1 MIDRRLFLA
10 GLGAI
15 AIGVPSFRVS
25 AKNSLLADAG
35 ALAKS
40 FNSPPGSARPWVL
53 WFWINGNVTREAIT
67 ADLEAMHRVGIGGV
81 QIMDVDPGVPAGPA
95 QFGSDAWHD
104 MFNFALLEAQRLG
117 LDVEMSDDDG
127 WTGSAG
133 PWITPELSMQKVVW
147 TETHIE
153 GGSAVVALAPPEAKR
168 DFYRDIVVLAF
179 PTPADDGYRIPDIG
193 YKAGYKTIDRSRLAE
208 RGIPPLPMDP
218 EPLGTARA
226 IDPAA
231 IVDISAHVID
241 GRLRWQAPKG
251 RWTVMRIGHTSTGVD
266 NHPASAGGQGLE
278 CDKLSKQAI
287 KVHMD
292 AFIGQ
297 LAGHARDL
305 VGGTFVGTHIDSWE
319 VGDQNWTPLFRDEFK
334 SRRGYDLLPW
344 LPALSGRV
352 IGDAAMTERFL
363 WDVRQT
369 ISDLMIDNY
378 AAEACRLC
386 HEMGLKISIEG
397 YDADPTEQI
406 RYGAQADVPQT
417 EFWYGDD
424 FFSGVY
430 RSWDWTAAM
439 TSAAHVYGKRVI
451 AAEAFTAMPKEKWQ
465 AHPAAMKSL
474 GDWAFTAGVNH
485 FIFHRYAL
493 QPWPAHTPGMT
504 MGAWGTHYERTQTW
518 WELSGPWHLY
528 LARCQHMLR
537 QGLPVA
543 DLLYLT
549 PEGAPMRFVAPEVNI
564 RDAVPPDT
572 PGYNVDGCPPDALF
586 TRVSIL
592 DGEIALPDG
601 KRYRALVLPDPA
613 GDMPGAGAMTPR
625 LVARIAALVDQGM
638 LVIGRPP
645 IRSPSLENYPA
656 CDAEVRALSLRLW
669 GTLAPT
675 APIDRRIG
683 QGRVVCGVDPKD
695 VLAKTGLAPDFACGE
710 ASPFRY
716 VHRRLD
722 DGSDMYFVA
731 NKQNHA
737 LAAPCTFRVSGRRPE
752 IWHPES
758 GAITFPAQYAGA
770 DSVTRL
776 PLRLEAHEAV
786 FVMFPVDAS
795 ASHDR
800 TSLGRTSLN
809 QASPNQVVA
818 IDAEAN
824 RPSDLSLWEMNGRL
838 QARSMSPGR
847 FALHLANGATLPLVV
862 SDLPPPV
869 AASGP
874 WDLHF
879 APGRG
884 APERI
889 TVPKLASWTEH
900 EDPGIRYFSG
910 TAIYRGELVV
920 PPAMLAPG
928 IATLLDLGQ
937 VEVMARVRINGHDLG
952 ILWKAPFLADAS
964 GLLKSGR
971 NLLEIEVTNLWPNRL
986 IGDEQLPPDAEWVSA
1001 DFNGITGFGEKLLR
1015 WPDWLL
1021 KGQQSPTGRY
1031 TFATWK
1037 LWTAKDKLLPSGL
1050 LGPVTLRARRQ
1061 VTVI

>member
-15 AIGVPSFRVS
+15 AVGVQSFRAY
-25 AKNSLLADAG
+25 AKDLPAANAATLAR
-35 ALAKS
+35 S
-40 FNSPPGSARPWVL
+40 FSSPPSGARPWVY

-104 MFNFALLEAQRLG
+104 MFDFALLEARRLG
-117 LDVEMSDDDG
+117 LVVEMSDDDG

-147 TETHIE
+147 TETQVD
-153 GGSAVVALAPPEAKR
+153 GGPSDITLATPEIKR

-179 PTPADDGYRIPDIG
+179 PTPADDGYRVPDIG
-193 YKAGYKTIDRSRLAE
+193 YKAGYKTIDHTRLAE

-218 EPLGTARA
+218 EPLGAARA

-231 IVDISAHVID
+231 IVDISAHVIE
-241 GRLRWQAPKG
+241 GRLRWQAPSG

-292 AFIGQ
+292 AFIGK
-297 LAGHARDL
+297 LAGRAGKL
-305 VGGTFVGTHIDSWE
+305 VGTTFLSTHIDSWE
-319 VGDQNWTPLFRDEFK
+319 VGDQNWTALFRDEFK
-334 SRRGYDLLPW
+334 SRRGYDLLRW
-344 LPALSGRV
+344 MPALSGRV
-352 IGDAAMTERFL
+352 IGDAASTERFL
-363 WDVRQT
+363 WDMRQT
-369 ISDLMIDNY
+369 ISDLMVDNY

-386 HEMGLKISIEG
+386 HEMGINLSIEG

-493 QPWPAHTPGMT
+493 QPWPDRRPGMT

-528 LARCQHMLR
+528 LTRCQHMLR

-625 LVARIAALVDQGM
+625 LLARIAALVDQGM

-675 APIDRRIG
+675 APIGRRIG
-683 QGRVVCGVDPKD
+683 QGRVVWGVDPKD
-695 VLAKTGLAPDFACGE
+695 VLAKTGFAPDFACGE

-731 NKQNHA
+731 NKQYHA

-752 IWHPES
+752 IWHPET
-758 GAITFPAQYAGA
+758 GAITFPAQYDGA

-786 FVMFPVDAS
+786 FVVF
-795 ASHDR
+795 R
-800 TSLGRTSLN
+800 N
-809 QASPNQVVA
+809 QASPNRVVA

-824 RPSDLSLWEMNGRL
+824 PPSDLSLWEMNGRV

-862 SDLPPPV
+862 SDLPPPI

-874 WDLHF
+874 WDVHF
-879 APGRG
+879 ASGWG
-884 APERI
+884 ASDRAAFPRL
-889 TVPKLASWTEH
+889 TSWSEH
-900 EDPGIRYFSG
+900 DNPDIRYFSG
-910 TAIYRGELVV
+910 TAVYRGELVV
-920 PPAMLAPG
+920 PPAMLDSG
-928 IATLLDLGQ
+928 ITPILDLGQ
-937 VEVMARVRINGHDLG
+937 VEVIARVRINGRDLG
-952 ILWKAPFLADAS
+952 ILWKAPFLADAT
-964 GLLKSGR
+964 GVLKSGR

-986 IGDEQLPPDAEWVSA
+986 IGDEQLPADAEWVSA
-1001 DFNGITGFGEKLLR
+1001 DFNGITGFGEKLLH

-1021 KGQQSPTGRY
+1021 KGQKSPAGRH

-1061 VTVI
+1061 VTVT

>member
-10 GLGAI
+10 GLGAL
-15 AIGVPSFRVS
+15 AAAVPGLRTY
-25 AKNSLLADAG
+25 AKDLLLADAG

-40 FNSPPGSARPWVL
+40 FSSPPGSARPWVI
-53 WFWINGNVTREAIT
+53 WFWINGNVTQEAIT

-81 QIMDVDPGVPAGPA
+81 QIMDVDPGVPGGPA
-95 QFGSDAWHD
+95 QFGTDAWHD
-104 MFNFALLEAQRLG
+104 MFEFALLEARRLG
-117 LDVEMSDDDG
+117 LTVEMSNDDG
-127 WTGSAG
+127 WSGSAG

-147 TETHIE
+147 TETQVEAGAADI
-153 GGSAVVALAPPEAKR
+153 ALAMPEAKR

-179 PTPADDGYRIPDIG
+179 PTPADDSYRLPDIG
-193 YKAGYKTIDRSRLAE
+193 YKADYKTIDRSRLPE
-208 RGIPPLPMDP
+208 RGVPPLPVDP
-218 EPLGTARA
+218 EPIGPART

-231 IVDISAHVID
+231 IIDISDRLND
-241 GRLRWQAPKG
+241 GRLRWRVPSG

-292 AFIGQ
+292 AFIGK
-297 LAGHARDL
+297 LAQRAGDL
-305 VGGTFVGTHIDSWE
+305 VGNTFLAAHIDSWE
-319 VGDQNWTPLFRDEFK
+319 AGTQNWTAAFRDEFRA
-334 SRRGYDLLPW
+334 RRGYDLLYW

-369 ISDLMIDNY
+369 ISDLLVDNY
-378 AAEACRLC
+378 AAEARRLC
-386 HEMGLKISIEG
+386 HEMGLNLSIEG

-406 RYGAQADVPQT
+406 RYGGQADVPQA

-424 FFSGVY
+424 FFAGVY

-439 TSAAHVYGKRVI
+439 TSAAHVYGKRVV
-451 AAEAFTAMPKEKWQ
+451 AAEAFTAMPREKWQ
-465 AHPAAMKSL
+465 AHPAALKPL
-474 GDWAFTAGVNH
+474 GDWAFTAGVNQ

-493 QPWPAHTPGMT
+493 QPWPQRKPGMT

-564 RDAVPPDT
+564 RDAQPPDT

-586 TRVSIL
+586 TRVSIV

-613 GDMPGAGAMTPR
+613 GEMPGAGTMTPR
-625 LVARIAALVDQGM
+625 LLARIAMLVEEGM

-645 IRSPSLENYPA
+645 DRSPSLAGYPA
-656 CDAEVRALSLRLW
+656 CDAQVRALSLRLW
-669 GTLAPT
+669 GTLAPS
-675 APIDRRIG
+675 APIERRIG
-683 QGRVVCGVDPKD
+683 RGRVVWGVRPED
-695 VLAKTGLAPDFACGE
+695 VLAKAGLVPDFACGE

-722 DGSDMYFVA
+722 DGSDIYFVA
-731 NKQNHA
+731 NKQDRA
-737 LAAPCTFRVSGRRPE
+737 LHTLCSFRVAGRRPE
-752 IWHPES
+752 IWHPET
-758 GAITFPAQYAGA
+758 GAITYPAQYDGA

-776 PLRLEAHEAV
+776 SLCLEAHESV
-786 FVMFPVDAS
+786 FVVFPVDTPPS
-795 ASHDR
+795 RSR
-800 TSLGRTSLN
+800 
-809 QASPNQVVA
+809 VVA
-818 IDAEAN
+818 IDADAGL
-824 RPSDLSLWEMNGRL
+824 PGDLTLCQVNGHL

-847 FALHLANGATLPLVV
+847 FALHLASGTTLPLLV

-874 WDLHF
+874 WEVHF
-879 APGRG
+879 ASGWG
-884 APERI
+884 APDH
-889 TVPKLASWTEH
+889 VVFQQLASWTEH
-900 EDPGIRYFSG
+900 DDPGIRYFSG
-910 TAIYRGELVV
+910 TAVYRAELFV
-920 PPAMLAPG
+920 PPAMLASG
-928 IATLLDLGQ
+928 ITPILDLGR

-952 ILWKAPFLADAS
+952 ILWKAPFLADAT
-964 GLLKSGR
+964 GVLKSGR
-971 NLLEIEVTNLWPNRL
+971 NQLEIEITNLWPNRL
-986 IGDEQLPPDAEWVSA
+986 IGDEQLPPDAQWVSA
-1001 DFNGITGFGEKLLR
+1001 DFYGIVGFGEKLQR

-1061 VTVI
+1061 VIVG

>member
-1 MIDRRLFLA
+1 M
-10 GLGAI
+10 
-15 AIGVPSFRVS
+15 
-25 AKNSLLADAG
+25 
-35 ALAKS
+35 
-40 FNSPPGSARPWVL
+40 
-53 WFWINGNVTREAIT
+53 
-67 ADLEAMHRVGIGGV
+67 
-81 QIMDVDPGVPAGPA
+81 
-95 QFGSDAWHD
+95 FG
-104 MFNFALLEAQRLG
+104 FALLEAQRLG

-147 TETHIE
+147 TETQVE
-153 GGSAVVALAPPEAKR
+153 GGSADLALATPETKR
-168 DFYRDIVVLAF
+168 NFYRDIVVLAF
-179 PTPADDGYRIPDIG
+179 PTPADDGYRVPDIG
-193 YKAGYKTIDRSRLAE
+193 YKAGYKTIDRSRMPE
-208 RGIPPLPMDP
+208 RGVPQLPIDP
-218 EPLGTARA
+218 APVAPAGT

-231 IVDISAHVID
+231 IVDVSAHVID
-241 GRLRWQAPKG
+241 GRLRWQAPNG

-292 AFIGQ
+292 AFIGK
-297 LAGHARDL
+297 LAERAGDL
-305 VGGTFVGTHIDSWE
+305 VGRTFVSTHIDSWE
-319 VGDQNWTPLFRDEFK
+319 VGDQNWTALFRDEFTA
-334 SRRGYDLLPW
+334 RRGYDLLPW

-352 IGDAAMTERFL
+352 IGDAARTERFL
-363 WDVRQT
+363 WDMRQT
-369 ISDLMIDNY
+369 ISDLIIDNY

-386 HEMGLKISIEG
+386 RETGLKLSIEG
-397 YDADPTEQI
+397 YDGDPTDQI
-406 RYGAQADVPQT
+406 RYGAQSDVPQT

-465 AHPAAMKSL
+465 AHPAAMKPL

-493 QPWPAHTPGMT
+493 QPWPDRKPGMT

-518 WELSGPWHLY
+518 WELSGPWHRY

-549 PEGAPMRFVAPEVNI
+549 PEGAPMRFVAPQVNI
-564 RDAVPPDT
+564 RDGVPPDT

-601 KRYRALVLPDPA
+601 KRYAALVLPDPA
-613 GDMPGAGAMTPR
+613 GDMPGAGTMTPR
-625 LVARIAALVDQGM
+625 LLGRIAALVEQGM
-638 LVIGRPP
+638 LLIGRPP
-645 IRSPSLENYPA
+645 VRSPSLEGYPA

-669 GTLAPT
+669 GTLAPA

-683 QGRVVCGVDPKD
+683 QGRVVWGVDPKD
-695 VLAKTGLAPDFACGE
+695 VLAKAGLAPDFSCGE

-722 DGSDMYFVA
+722 DGSDLYLVA
-731 NKQNHA
+731 NKQDRA
-737 LAAPCTFRVSGRRPE
+737 LVAPCAFRVSGRRPE
-752 IWHPES
+752 IWHPET

-770 DSVTRL
+770 DRVTRL

-786 FVMFPVDAS
+786 FVIFPVDAV
-795 ASHDR
+795 ASR
-800 TSLGRTSLN
+800 NR
-809 QASPNQVVA
+809 VVA
-818 IDAEAN
+818 IDADAN
-824 RPSDLSLWEMNGRL
+824 LPSDLSLLEVNGRL
-838 QARSMSPGR
+838 QARTMSPGR
-847 FALHLANGATLPLVV
+847 FALHLASGATLPLVV
-862 SDLPPPV
+862 PDLPPPV
-869 AASGP
+869 AASRP
-874 WDLHF
+874 WEVHF
-879 APGRG
+879 ASGRG
-884 APERI
+884 APDRHTFLE
-889 TVPKLASWTEH
+889 LASWAEH

-910 TAIYRGELVV
+910 TAVYRGEIVV

-928 IATLLDLGQ
+928 IAPILDLGR
-937 VEVMARVRINGHDLG
+937 VEVIARVRINGRDLD

-964 GLLKSGR
+964 GVLKSGR
-971 NLLEIEVTNLWPNRL
+971 NQLEIEVTNLWPNRL

-1021 KGQQSPTGRY
+1021 KGQKSPTGRY
-1031 TFATWK
+1031 AFATWK

-1050 LGPVTLRARRQ
+1050 MGPVTLRARRQ
-1061 VTVI
+1061 VTVT